1 MGRKKKKP
9 MDKLSQDACD
19 ALAHGMSY
27 GKWMAIKPPAVVVH
41 EKPKCVIEKTCEL
54 CGKTFYRKNN
64 IRVKYCSPECQHEAL
79 VQKTKQ
85 AKERNREKYREYQRK
100 YQADYRKK
108 DVNAV
113 SVMQ

>member
-9 MDKLSQDACD
+9 MDKLSQDACA

-64 IRVKYCSPECQHEAL
+64 IRVKYCSPECQND
-79 VQKTKQ
+79 V
-85 AKERNREKYREYQRK
+85 KEQREKQFRERHREEYIEYQRLYK
-100 YQADYRKK
+100 KGFRKK
-108 DVNAV
+108 NSNAERTGA
-113 SVMQ
+113 